1 MVSRFEMYKA
11 YHAAVKKAEEAQ
23 KLEAEAK
30 NTKTAYVK
38 GQKVVQSPKEKQF
51 LEISHHGLRKLKIVK
66 NLIQE
71 KKYGYKP

>member
-30 NTKTAYVK
+30 NGKTAYVK
-38 GQKVVQSPKEKQF
+38 GQKVILPPKEKNWF
-51 LEISHHGLRKLKIVK
+51 LEIFT
-66 NLIQE
+66 
-71 KKYGYKP
+71 PWF

>member
-30 NTKTAYVK
+30 NGKTAYVK
-38 GQKVVQSPKEKQF
+38 EQKVVQPP
-51 LEISHHGLRKLKIVK
+51 
-66 NLIQE
+66 E
-71 KKYGYKP
+71 KK